1 MSEVKRVAVVTGA
14 AGSIG
19 AAICRRLSESGVL
32 VAGIDLKQPTD
43 ADLNLAGD
51 LADVST
57 LPQAAEKIL
66 ETLGSPSI
74 LVHAAALSDLAD
86 TLSARLDSFQRL
98 MQVNVFSA
106 MQLAQV
112 FCPGFPAS
120 GGAIVLVSSITGLV
134 GAPGMAS
141 YSASK
146 GAIHALTR
154 TMALELAQKNIRVN
168 SVSPA
173 SVDTPMLRD
182 KLNQQPDPALALKQN
197 IQRHPLERLGQPE
210 EVANLVR
217 FLTSDEASWITG
229 CDYRIDGGATINRK

>member
-1 MSEVKRVAVVTGA
+1 MSDVKQVAVVTGA

-19 AAICRRLSESGVL
+19 AAICHQLAQSGIL
-32 VAGIDLKQPTD
+32 VAGVDLKKPTA

-51 LADVST
+51 LADAST
-57 LPQAAEKIL
+57 LPQVAQTVQ
-66 ETLGSPSI
+66 ETLGAPSI

-86 TLSARLDSFQRL
+86 TLSAELGTFQRL
-98 MQVNVFSA
+98 MQVNVFAA

-112 FCPGFPAS
+112 FCPHFPET

-154 TMALELAQKNIRVN
+154 TMALELAPKNIRVN

-173 SVDTPMLRD
+173 SIDTPMLRD
-182 KLNQQPDPALALKQN
+182 KLNQQPDPARALEQN

-210 EVANLVR
+210 EVAKLVR
-217 FLTSDEASWITG
+217 FLVSNDASWITG